1 MSRDH
6 SFEDFDENQEFAT
19 EATARWRARVSEHVE
34 SVDGGIY
41 RMMAEYSR
49 VPDDVD
55 AYPLALVSVFSMRPT
70 SARSYMRNLRKITD
84 AMKTQESAPPAL
96 WFQQVAGG
104 EQGTF
109 LNIRPFRKWADW
121 PNEAAA
127 RAMAGAMDPR
137 ETAAIVAEL
146 AKVILREE
154 TSAIALRPDLSFR
167 P

>member
-1 MSRDH
+1 
-6 SFEDFDENQEFAT
+6 
-19 EATARWRARVSEHVE
+19 
-34 SVDGGIY
+34 
-41 RMMAEYSR
+41 MAEYSR

-96 WFQQVAGG
+96 WFQQVAG